1 MLTSV
6 RSLMAASMLAGCVL
20 AATPAFADEAA
31 AATSPPPAFTV
42 TGNVSLVTDYR
53 FRGVSLS
60 GGDPAIQGGITVT
73 HESGF
78 YVGAWSSSLAH
89 TPVYGDQELDLFG
102 GWSGEVAS
110 GLTLDAGL
118 LYYVYPSGHV
128 GDANYWEPYAS
139 ISGSLGPAK
148 LKVGVAYD
156 WKQKGLLD
164 NAGNHDDNLYI
175 YTNLDVGVPGTPLT
189 VSGHLG
195 YTDGVLSPCYYCTGT
210 PTFNDRTGWDWSLG
224 ASATVLG
231 PISLGVSYVGVSGTS
246 VDGYTDDT
254 IVGTL
259 TASF

>member
-6 RSLMAASMLAGCVL
+6 RSLMAATMLAGCAL
-20 AATPAFADEAA
+20 AATPAFAEDGDSAA
-31 AATSPPPAFTV
+31 SPPPAFTV

-60 GGDPAIQGGITVT
+60 GGDPAIQGGVTLT

-78 YVGAWSSSLAH
+78 YVGTWSSSLSH

-128 GDANYWEPYAS
+128 GDGNYWEPYAS
-139 ISGSLGPAK
+139 LSGSLGPAK

-164 NAGNHDDNLYI
+164 NAGNRDDNLYV
-175 YTNLDVGVPGTPLT
+175 YTNLDVGLPGTPLT
-189 VSGHLG
+189 VSGHVG
-195 YTDGVLSPCYYCTGT
+195 YTDGVLSPCYYCGGT
-210 PTFNDRTGWDWSLG
+210 ATFDDRTGWDWSLG

-231 PISLGVSYVGVSGTS
+231 PISLGVSYVGVSGAS

-254 IVGTL
+254 LVGTL
-259 TASF
+259 TAAF

>member
-6 RSLMAASMLAGCVL
+6 RSLMAATVLAGYAL
-20 AATPAFADEAA
+20 AATPALAEDDA
-31 AATSPPPAFTV
+31 PAKKSDFSV
-42 TGNVSLVTDYR
+42 TGNVALVTDYR

-60 GGDPAIQGGITVT
+60 GGDPAIQGGITLN
-73 HESGF
+73 HSSGL

-89 TPVYGDQELDLFG
+89 TPVYGDQELDLFA
-102 GWSGEVAS
+102 GWTGSVTPS
-110 GLTLDAGL
+110 LTVDAGL

-139 ISGSLGPAK
+139 ISGTVGPAK

-156 WKQKGLLD
+156 WKQKGVLD
-164 NAGNHDDNLYI
+164 NAGRRDDNLYV
-175 YTNLDVGVPGTPLT
+175 YSNLDVGIPSTPVT
-189 VSGHLG
+189 VSAHVG
-195 YTDGVLSPCYYCTGT
+195 YTDGVLSPCYYCAGT

-224 ASATVLG
+224 ASATVFG
-231 PISLGVSYVGVSGTS
+231 PISVGVSYIGVSGAS
-246 VDGYTDDT
+246 VKNYTDDT

>member
-6 RSLMAASMLAGCVL
+6 RSLMAATVLAGCAL
-20 AATPAFADEAA
+20 ASTPALAEDE
-31 AATSPPPAFTV
+31 PAKKPDFSV
-42 TGNVSLVTDYR
+42 TGNVALVTDYR

-60 GGDPAIQGGITVT
+60 GGDPAVQGGITLN
-73 HESGF
+73 HASGF
-78 YVGAWSSSLAH
+78 YVGTWSSSLAH
-89 TPVYGDQELDLFG
+89 TPVYGDQELDLFA
-102 GWSGEVAS
+102 GWTGSVTPA
-110 GLTLDAGL
+110 LTVDAGL

-139 ISGSLGPAK
+139 ISGTLGPAK

-164 NAGNHDDNLYI
+164 NAGRHDDNLYL
-175 YTNLDVGVPGTPLT
+175 YSNLDVGVPGTPLT
-189 VSGHLG
+189 VSGHVG
-195 YTDGVLSPCYYCTGT
+195 YTDGVLAPCYYCAGT

-224 ASATVLG
+224 ASATVFG
-231 PISLGVSYVGVSGTS
+231 PISVGVSYIGVSGAS
-246 VDGYTDDT
+246 VKNYTDDT